1 MIDINSVKSALK
13 IETDADDAY
22 INLLLTAANEYIVSA
37 VGFYPECA
45 RADILALMI
54 VSDLYEQRTYT
65 ITDDDK
71 KRYSMTSIVL
81 QLQME
86 YGGDTVGE

>member
-1 MIDINSVKSALK
+1 
-13 IETDADDAY
+13 
-22 INLLLTAANEYIVSA
+22 
-37 VGFYPECA
+37 
-45 RADILALMI
+45 MI
-54 VSDLYEQRTYT
+54 VSDLYEQGTFT

>member
-1 MIDINSVKSALK
+1 MIDIYSVKSALK

-45 RADILALMI
+45 RADI
-54 VSDLYEQRTYT
+54 
-65 ITDDDK
+65 
-71 KRYSMTSIVL
+71 
-81 QLQME
+81 
-86 YGGDTVGE
+86 